1 MVVHANVSLRQR
13 KHKLD
18 ALLDRDDP
26 LEEEHQED
34 VVSML
39 ECEAVG
45 P

>member
-18 ALLDRDDP
+18 TLLETDEP
-26 LEEEHQED
+26 LEEECQED

-39 ECEAVG
+39 ECEAVSL
-45 P
+45 